1 MIKKKPAVDS
11 ATSVPAIPLKFSDL
25 LTDDVNKPI
34 PWIIENL
41 ISEGEQM
48 LVFGAPK
55 VGKSQF
61 VLQMAIA
68 VALGNDFH
76 KWPAS
81 KQETEETGRK
91 VLYVNL
97 EIGERSFMRRIA
109 DHVIAEKKLGTRP
122 DPKQEI
128 PTDTVKQINEHIAGR
143 MFFSEGIRSMG
154 MTKDLIDKILA
165 TESEEGKVLAH
176 PFVKKWHASLDKIMP
191 DLIIFDTLSKMH
203 SLDERENNAIQAV
216 LSLIR
221 IISTVRLE
229 DKPEE
234 RRELA
239 HVIVHHSRK
248 NSENSGSGGELSLD
262 SIRGGSSIRAEA
274 DVIIGIFA
282 GKDENV
288 GGVTKTMP
296 RDIVIEARNIEG
308 DKVNFQFDGVRFNL
322 TTEEDLKEAKET
334 KAAKIRG
341 IFEELGV
348 RGISTGVL
356 AARFGGNEDP
366 NSAAYNAS
374 KRYLA
379 KFVQEGK
386 HLELITKQT
395 HGDLIRRSLVQGKSS
410 NSASF
415 YWIRDTSDW
424 LKTESIR
431 KAMAEMKK
439 EAAEN
444 PSIVGKSPASNK
456 KPDQGKEPPKKNTP
470 EASSKKEQQ
479 QP

>member
-1 MIKKKPAVDS
+1 MAKKNAVADS
-11 ATSVPAIPLKFSDL
+11 VASVPERPLKFSNL
-25 LTDDVNKPI
+25 LTNDVNKPI

-41 ISEGEQM
+41 LAEGEQM

-61 VLQMAIA
+61 VLQMAVA

-109 DHVIAEKKLGTRP
+109 DHVIAEKQLGERP

-128 PTDTVKQINEHIAGR
+128 PVDIVKQINELIAGKL
-143 MFFSEGIRSMG
+143 FFSERMRSMG
-154 MTKDLIDKILA
+154 MSKDLIDKFLKA
-165 TESEEGKVLAH
+165 ENDKGKVLAN
-176 PFVKKWHASLDKIMP
+176 PFVKKWHDELDEIMP

-221 IISTVRLE
+221 IISTVKSE

-248 NSENSGSGGELSLD
+248 NSENSWSGGELSLD

-282 GKDENV
+282 GKDQSTS
-288 GGVTKTMP
+288 GVIKSIP
-296 RDIVIEARNIEG
+296 RDILIEARNIEG
-308 DKVNFQFDGVRFNL
+308 DRVDFQFDGVRFRV
-322 TTEEDLKEAKET
+322 TDEEDAREAKET
-334 KAAKIRG
+334 KIAIVRS
-341 IFEELGV
+341 IFEEFGV
-348 RGISTGVL
+348 RGISTGAL
-356 AARFGGNEDP
+356 ATNLTAKLSGKPIAEVSS
-366 NSAAYNAS
+366 NSACYDAS
-374 KRYLA
+374 KKYLST
-379 KFVQEGK
+379 FVEEGK
-386 HLELITKQT
+386 HLERITKKT
-395 HGDLIRRSLVQGKSS
+395 HGDLIRSSLVRGGTG
-410 NSASF
+410 NAAEF
-415 YWIRDTSDW
+415 YWIRDGSDW
-424 LKTESIR
+424 LKSKSIS
-431 KAMAEMKK
+431 KAIAEMKK
-439 EAAEN
+439 ETAKNAG
-444 PSIVGKSPASNK
+444 STSKSPAGGGK
-456 KPDQGKEPPKKNTP
+456 VDQG
-470 EASSKKEQQ
+470 
-479 QP
+479 